1 MSQLSFLNRSF
12 GKRTVLTIKVSLTCS
27 IMTLICSL
35 LCFYILDIKGV
46 IFYSL
51 IVYSVINF
59 LNICVFFK
67 HRNLELTYNIMS
79 FLAFIVTYII
89 CLFSGGVNSP
99 FASFLVLII
108 FSGYATKVFYGDL
121 WLVIILLAV
130 VSLYFINVSEY
141 KFENYVKEDVKD
153 AFNFFFLLFLIVLLG
168 GVFGR
173 LMSKNSALV
182 YKSKKEIAKKNEEK
196 TVMLREIHHRVKNN
210 LQVVNSLLRIQAR
223 GVDDENVKLM
233 FKLTQG
239 RVVAM
244 ARLHEKIYNT
254 KDLMYIDV
262 KDHFKLL
269 IRDLIHSYSLEKNIV
284 SNFNIEPVKMSID
297 TLLPL
302 SLIINELVSN
312 SLKHAFNDV
321 NSGELYIGLKNT
333 NNSNYDYEL
342 IVGDNGSGT
351 SDCVLSNIVNSTGLT
366 LIKAFVKQLK
376 GDIEPLKGKVGTNF
390 KISFTNIQT
399 K

>member
-1 MSQLSFLNRSF
+1 MSQLTFLNRSF
-12 GKRTVLTIKVSLTCS
+12 GKRTILTIKVSLTCS

-35 LCFYILDIKGV
+35 LCFYVLDIKGV

-51 IVYSVINF
+51 LIYSLVNF
-59 LNICVFFK
+59 LNIGLFFK
-67 HRNLELTYNIMS
+67 HRNLEVTYNIMS
-79 FLAFIVTYII
+79 VLAFSVTYVI

-99 FASFLVLII
+99 FSSFLVLII
-108 FSGYATKVFYGDL
+108 FSGYATKSFYGDL
-121 WLVIILLAV
+121 WLVIISIAV
-130 VSLYFINVSEY
+130 VSLYFINISEH
-141 KFENYVKEDVKD
+141 KFTNYVTEEAKD
-153 AFNFFFLLFLIVLLG
+153 AFNFFFLMFLIVLLG

-173 LMSKNSALV
+173 LMSKNNDLV
-182 YKSKKEIAKKNEEK
+182 YKSKKEIAKRNEEK
-196 TVMLREIHHRVKNN
+196 TVMLKEIHHRVKNN

-223 GVDDENVKLM
+223 GIDDENVKLM
-233 FKLTQG
+233 FKLTQS

-262 KDHFKLL
+262 RDHFKLL
-269 IRDLIHSYSLEKNIV
+269 IRDLIHSYNLEKNIV
-284 SNFNIEPVKMSID
+284 SKFNIEPVKMSID

-321 NSGELYIGLKNT
+321 DNGELYIGLKST
-333 NNSNYDYEL
+333 NDNSNYEL

-351 SDCVLSNIVNSTGLT
+351 SGSVLSNVVNSTGLT
-366 LIKAFVKQLK
+366 LIKTFVKQLN
-376 GDIEPLKGKVGTNF
+376 GNIEALREKAGTCF
-390 KISFTNIQT
+390 KISFTNIEA